1 MSLSLIQLLSAVGDE
16 NIKVQYIDE
25 CTSQYNY
32 TAKSGN
38 KLTVHTDEEFDS
50 RGMQRFGFVLWI
62 DRAKLATARR
72 ESIAAI
78 AAAKGEQQ

>member
-1 MSLSLIQLLSAVGDE
+1 MGLIQLLTAVGDE

-25 CTSQYNY
+25 CTSRYNY

-50 RGMQRFGFVLWI
+50 RGMQRFGFVLWV
-62 DRAKLATARR
+62 DREKLEEAQRAQ
-72 ESIAAI
+72 AQ
-78 AAAKGEQQ
+78 KEQSK

>member
-1 MSLSLIQLLSAVGDE
+1 MGLIQLLTDIGDE

-32 TAKSGN
+32 TAKRGN

-50 RGMQRFGFVLWI
+50 RGMQRFGIVLWV
-62 DRAKLATARR
+62 DREKLKEAQRAVQ
-72 ESIAAI
+72 AAQ
-78 AAAKGEQQ
+78 GEQS